1 MYRTGDTMSAKEKV
15 ETAVMKAV
23 KLEAVPAER
32 FGVMLQKTILGML
45 LAGIGVGGMLFLNMN
60 HYLSVGL
67 VAVGATVWSGQIVT
81 GAVKAL
87 IQPLRDVLA
96 AIRGRDA

>member
-1 MYRTGDTMSAKEKV
+1 MSHHRAKV

-32 FGVMLQKTILGML
+32 FGVMLQKTVLGLL
-45 LAGIGVGGMLFLNMN
+45 LAALGVGGMLWLDMN

-96 AIRGRDA
+96 VIRGRDA